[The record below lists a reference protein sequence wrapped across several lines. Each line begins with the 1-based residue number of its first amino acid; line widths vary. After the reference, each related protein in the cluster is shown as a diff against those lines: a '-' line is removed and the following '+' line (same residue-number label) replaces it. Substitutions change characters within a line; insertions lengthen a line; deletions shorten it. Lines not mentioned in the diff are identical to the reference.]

1 MYEQFFGLVDAPF
14 RLTPDP
20 RYLFLSR
27 KHAEALAHL
36 KLGLKETSGFVCIT
50 GDVGTGKTTLLRA
63 FLQSL
68 GKEISTAYIYNPAM
82 SAQELLE
89 TIAAEFGIPP
99 PAERTRKAL
108 VDGLNR
114 HLLTQ
119 RQSGRVSVVVIDE
132 AQALSIDV
140 LEQLRLLSNLETA
153 TEKLLRMI
161 LVGQPQL
168 RTLLTHRDLAQLN
181 QRITLRWHMGPLSY
195 RETVGY
201 IRHRLQV
208 ASRGRRI
215 RFFTL
220 PAMYF
225 VYRFSRGIP
234 RLINMVAHRSML
246 AAFASDRRI
255 VPSRCVLQAY
265 REIGAVPLRPTNKR
279 RQRAAWAVA
288 GAAACLAVAAV
299 GAERYGWWD
308 DGGTP
313 RDAGAS
319 APLEP
324 TVAAALAPDV
334 FGPPAAETTP
344 PPQPAGE
351 PAVDAAAT
359 DEPAATP
366 PPEAPP
372 PAQEVASGPPPAADL
387 PAPPAEA
394 PAPPPMD
401 AAPIPPDAAPTPPTE
416 AAATPPADTAPP
428 AATPSPPAADVVP
441 ANAPPPAPAAVA
453 SPPPEAA
460 TAPPTE
466 PAPVPVAPEPAPD
479 PAAGRSASL
488 EERLAAID
496 PETSAHAAVQALLA
510 AWRVRPLAPD
520 ESVDPKDLSPVAQ
533 RRQLDELRLDANTS
547 MLRLLDLPAI
557 LELASPEAHG
567 ARYATVIRMYAD
579 RCELVVGEGKMT
591 VPTSLLERFWVGDA
605 HVFWRDFESLGRTF
619 GMEARGPQVARL
631 QRLLRR
637 VGAYEGDETGLFD
650 PETTSALLDFQRS
663 RSLDVDGRVGRLTR
677 IVLYAAVGG
686 YPRPTLAVH
695 DRAPS

>member
-1 MYEQFFGLVDAPF
+1 MSAALRGRICGVKPRARLASRTALLYTKFRFTPMYEQFFGLVDAPF

-68 GKEISTAYIYNPAM
+68 GREVSTAYIYNPAM

-89 TIAAEFGIPP
+89 TIATEFGIP
-99 PAERTRKAL
+99 AQGERTRKAL
-108 VDGLNR
+108 VDALNR

-119 RQSGRVSVVVIDE
+119 RQGGRVSVVVIDE

-215 RFFTL
+215 RFFT
-220 PAMYF
+220 PSAMWL
-225 VYRFSRGIP
+225 VYRFSRGVP

-246 AAFASDRRI
+246 AAFASDRRM
-255 VPSRCVLQAY
+255 VPARCVLRAY
-265 REIGAVPLRPTNKR
+265 REIGAVPLRPTSRGR
-279 RQRAAWAVA
+279 RRVAWGTA

-299 GAERYGWWD
+299 GAERYGWWAEN
-308 DGGTP
+308 GTP
-313 RDAGAS
+313 EDADAS
-319 APLEP
+319 APIEA
-324 TVAAALAPDV
+324 TVAAAVAPELI
-334 FGPPAAETTP
+334 GPPEPPAAEATPSLQGASEPPANGTP
-344 PPQPAGE
+344 PAAGTE
-351 PAVDAAAT
+351 L
-359 DEPAATP
+359 AATP
-366 PPEAPP
+366 PPETPPAPEVANTPP
-372 PAQEVASGPPPAADL
+372 PPE
-387 PAPPAEA
+387 
-394 PAPPPMD
+394 
-401 AAPIPPDAAPTPPTE
+401 T
-416 AAATPPADTAPP
+416 AATPPPPEAPATPPPAEPEVASAPHPDATAPAP
-428 AATPSPPAADVVP
+428 AETPPPAVPTPSPPDL
-441 ANAPPPAPAAVA
+441 
-453 SPPPEAA
+453 
-460 TAPPTE
+460 
-466 PAPVPVAPEPAPD
+466 
-479 PAAGRSASL
+479 AAGRHATP
-488 EERLAAID
+488 EERLAAVD
-496 PETSAHAAVQALLA
+496 GETSARAAVQALLA
-510 AWRVRPLAPD
+510 AWRARPLAP
-520 ESVDPKDLSPVAQ
+520 EEWVDPKDLNPVA
-533 RRQLDELRLDANTS
+533 RPRQLDELRLDANAS
-547 MLRLLDLPAI
+547 MLRLLDLPAV
-557 LELASPEAHG
+557 LELAIPNTSG
-567 ARYATVIRMYAD
+567 TRYATLVRMHAD
-579 RCELVVGEGKMT
+579 RCELVVGEETMT
-591 VPTSLLERFWVGDA
+591 VETSFLERFWVGEA

-619 GMEARGPQVARL
+619 GMEASGPQVARL

-637 VGAYEGDETGLFD
+637 IGAYEGDETGRFD
-650 PETTSALLDFQRS
+650 PETTSAVLDFQRS

-686 YPRPTLAVH
+686 YPRPTLVVRNGA
-695 DRAPS
+695 AS